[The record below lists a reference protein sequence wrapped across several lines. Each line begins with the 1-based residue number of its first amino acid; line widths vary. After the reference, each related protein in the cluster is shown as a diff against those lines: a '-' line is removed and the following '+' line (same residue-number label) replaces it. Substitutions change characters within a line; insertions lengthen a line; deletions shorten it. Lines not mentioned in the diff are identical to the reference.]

1 VTGTV
6 TAVCLS
12 ARKGTPKDAVD
23 RAELVAGHG
32 LAGDAHAGPG
42 DRQVSILARAD
53 IDAFKRRVP
62 DLADGAFGENLVLAG
77 LDLAALGPGSRLAV
91 GAAVLRITRLGKDC
105 HHDCAIRR
113 AAGDCI
119 MPRRG
124 LFAVVVKGGAV
135 APGDP
140 ARVLHAAPRHDDVP
154 QPESLP

>member
-1 VTGTV
+1 MKGTV
-6 TAVCLS
+6 AAVCLS
-12 ARKGTPKDAVD
+12 VAKGTPKAAVP
-23 RAELVAGHG
+23 RAELVADHG

-53 IDAFKRRVP
+53 IDDFKQRVP
-62 DLADGAFGENLVLAG
+62 TLADGAFGENLILAG

-91 GAAVLRITRLGKDC
+91 GEAELVITRLGKDC

-124 LFAVVVKGGAV
+124 LFAVVARGGAV

-140 ARVLHAAPRHDDVP
+140 ARVLHVVPRGEAITLEETP
-154 QPESLP
+154 